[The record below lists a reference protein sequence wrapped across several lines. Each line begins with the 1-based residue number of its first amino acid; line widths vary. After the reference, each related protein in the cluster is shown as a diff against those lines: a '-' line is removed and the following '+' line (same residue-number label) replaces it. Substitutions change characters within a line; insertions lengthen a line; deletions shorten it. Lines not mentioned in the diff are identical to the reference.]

1 MHRVILAVAGAAMFA
16 APSFAQDTTRQQP
29 PGPGPLRPFR
39 IPAIQETRLPSGLRV
54 VVAERH
60 TLPIVHARIIV
71 NAGAVHEPAPKSG
84 LAVMTGGLLIEG
96 GAGDMSSAEL
106 AAAIE
111 ALGAQM
117 SASASYSLAS
127 VVLTS
132 LSSVFPQ
139 ALNLAATAVRE
150 PRFDERE
157 FGRVRNQAMAGY
169 EQVMSRAEGVADRL
183 FSRAIYEDAAPY
195 SRSPSGTA
203 ATLAGLTRDDVVS
216 WHRTMY
222 APANTTI
229 LIVGDIGFDAALSL
243 VTSTFGDWA
252 ATSPGITLPANPARQ
267 IPRTRVILV
276 DRPGSVQS
284 AVIAGVPGIATP
296 DPDFFRM
303 TVLNRVLGGG
313 VTARTNVNLRERHG
327 YTYGAFT
334 TLSALQNAG
343 TFYASSSVRTSATDS
358 ALVEL
363 VREFRTIASEIVP
376 EDELQG
382 SVNNLV
388 ASFPASVQSVQD
400 LAQRLQTILIYD
412 MPVDYYETYR
422 ERLAAVSAADLAAI
436 ARTRLNPDALTIV
449 VVGDLATIEA
459 PIRAR
464 NFGEVEVWDREGN
477 RVR

>member
-1 MHRVILAVAGAAMFA
+1 MHRAILAIAGAALFA
-16 APSFAQDTTRQQP
+16 APSFAQETARQQP
-29 PGPGPLRPFR
+29 PAAGPLRPFR
-39 IPAIQETRLPSGLRV
+39 VPAIQETRLPNGLRI

-60 TLPIVHARIIV
+60 TLPIVHARIIL

-96 GAGDMSSAEL
+96 GAGDMNSAEL

-117 SASASYSLAS
+117 SASASFSLAS

-132 LSSVFPQ
+132 LSSVFPE
-139 ALNLAATAVRE
+139 ALDLAATAVRQ
-150 PRFDERE
+150 PLFDERE
-157 FGRVRNQAMAGY
+157 FGRVRNQAIAGY

-183 FSRAIYEDAAPY
+183 FSRAIYDEAAPY
-195 SRSPSGTA
+195 SRNPSGTGT
-203 ATLAGLTRDDVVS
+203 TLAGLTRDDVVG

-229 LIVGDIGFDAALSL
+229 LIVGDIGFDAARSL
-243 VTSTFGDWA
+243 VSSAFGDWA
-252 ATSPGITLPANPARQ
+252 VPSPGITLPANPARQ
-267 IPRTRVILV
+267 IASTRVILV

-284 AVIAGVPGIATP
+284 AVVAGVPGIATP

-313 VTARTNVNLRERHG
+313 VTARTNMNLRERHG

-334 TLSALQNAG
+334 TLSALQNSG

-363 VREFRTIASEIVP
+363 VNEFRTIAGEIVP

-388 ASFPASVQSVQD
+388 ASFPASVQNVQD

-422 ERLAAVSAADLAAI
+422 ERLAAVSAADVADV
-436 ARTRLNPDALTIV
+436 ARARLNPDALTVV

-477 RVR
+477 RLR

>member
-1 MHRVILAVAGAAMFA
+1 MHRVILAITGAAILA
-16 APSFAQDTTRQQP
+16 APSAAQETGREQP
-29 PGPGPLRPFR
+29 PAPGPLRPFR
-39 IPAIQETRLPSGLRV
+39 VPAIQETRLPNGLRV

-71 NAGAVHEPAPKSG
+71 NAGAVHEPAAKSG

-96 GAGDMSSAEL
+96 GAGDMNSAEL

-139 ALNLAATAVRE
+139 ALNLAATALRE
-150 PRFDERE
+150 PQFDERE
-157 FGRVRNQAMAGY
+157 FGRVRNQAIAGY
-169 EQVMSRAEGVADRL
+169 EQVMSRAEGIADRL

-203 ATLAGLTRDDVVS
+203 ATLGALSREDIVG
-216 WHRTMY
+216 WHRRMY

-229 LIVGDIGFDAALSL
+229 LIVGDIGFDSAVDL
-243 VTSTFGDWA
+243 VRSAFGDWTA
-252 ATSPGITLPANPARQ
+252 PSPGIILPANPTRQ
-267 IPRTRVILV
+267 VPRTRVILV

-284 AVIAGVPGIATP
+284 AVIAGVAGIATP

-313 VTARTNVNLRERHG
+313 VTARTNMNLRERHG

-343 TFYASSSVRTSATDS
+343 TFYASSSIRTSATDS

-363 VREFRTIASEIVP
+363 VNEFRTIVSEIVP
-376 EDELQG
+376 EAELQG

-388 ASFPASVQSVQD
+388 ASFPASVQTVQS

-422 ERLAAVSAADLAAI
+422 ERLAAVSAADVADV
-436 ARTRLNPDALTIV
+436 ARTRLNPDALTVI

-464 NFGEVEVWDREGN
+464 NFGDVEVWDREGN
-477 RVR
+477 WLR

>member
-1 MHRVILAVAGAAMFA
+1 MQRAILTLAGVAILA
-16 APSFAQDTTRQQP
+16 APSAAQETSREQP
-29 PGPGPLRPFR
+29 PAPGPLRPFR
-39 IPAIQETRLPSGLRV
+39 IPAIQETRLPNGLRV

-60 TLPIVHARIIV
+60 TLPIVHARIILD
-71 NAGAVHEPAPKSG
+71 AGAVHEPASKSG
-84 LAVMTGGLLIEG
+84 LAVLTGGLLIEG
-96 GAGDMSSAEL
+96 GAGDMNSAEL

-127 VVLTS
+127 VTLTS
-132 LSSVFPQ
+132 LANVFPQ
-139 ALNLAATAVRE
+139 ALSLAATAVRR
-150 PRFDERE
+150 PLFDERE
-157 FGRVRNQAMAGY
+157 FGRVRSQAIAGY

-203 ATLAGLTRDDVVS
+203 TTLRGLTREDILG
-216 WHRTMY
+216 WHQGMY
-222 APANTTI
+222 TPANTTV
-229 LIVGDIGFDAALSL
+229 LIVGDITLDTAVNL
-243 VTSTFGDWA
+243 VRTAFGDW
-252 ATSPGITLPANPARQ
+252 TVSGPPVTLPANPARQ
-267 IPRTRVILV
+267 VPATRVILV

-284 AVIAGVPGIATP
+284 AVIAGVAGIATP

-358 ALVEL
+358 ALAEL
-363 VREFRTIASEIVP
+363 VREFRTITSEIVP
-376 EDELQG
+376 DAELQG

-412 MPVDYYETYR
+412 MPIDYYETYR
-422 ERLAAVSAADLAAI
+422 ERLAAVGAADVASV
-436 ARTRLNPDALTIV
+436 ARARLNPDALTIV

-464 NFGEVEVWDREGN
+464 NFGTVEVWDREGN
-477 RVR
+477 RLR

>member
-1 MHRVILAVAGAAMFA
+1 MHRAIFAFLAAAVVA
-16 APSFAQDTTRQQP
+16 APTPAQEVEREQP
-29 PGPGPLRPFR
+29 PAPGPLRPFR
-39 IPAIQETRLPSGLRV
+39 VPSIQETRLPNGLRV
-54 VVAERH
+54 VVVERH

-84 LAVMTGGLLIEG
+84 LAVLTGGLLIEG
-96 GAGDMSSAEL
+96 GAGDMNSAEL
-106 AAAIE
+106 AARIE

-117 SASASYSLAS
+117 GSSASYSLAS

-132 LSSVFPQ
+132 LTTVFPE
-139 ALNLAATAVRE
+139 ALELAATAVRQ
-150 PRFDERE
+150 PLFDERE
-157 FGRVRNQAMAGY
+157 FGRVRNQAIAGY
-169 EQVMSRAEGVADRL
+169 EQTMSRAEGIADRL
-183 FSRAIYEDAAPY
+183 FSRAIYEEAAPY
-195 SRSPSGTA
+195 ARNPAGTA
-203 ATLAGLTRDDVVS
+203 ATLGSITRDDVLG
-216 WHRTMY
+216 WHRRMY
-222 APANTTI
+222 APDNTTI
-229 LIVGDIGFDAALSL
+229 LLVGDITVDAAVDLTRRL
-243 VTSTFGDWA
+243 FGDW
-252 ATSPGITLPANPARQ
+252 SVPPPGITLPENPAREV
-267 IPRTRVILV
+267 PGTRIILV

-284 AVIAGVPGIATP
+284 AVIAGVPGIGTP

-343 TFYASSSVRTSATDS
+343 TLFASSSIRTSATDS
-358 ALVEL
+358 ALAEL
-363 VREFRTIASEIVP
+363 VREFRTIATEIVP
-376 EDELQG
+376 DAELQG

-400 LAQRLQTILIYD
+400 LAQRMQTILIYD

-422 ERLAAVSAADLAAI
+422 ERLAAVTSTDVAEVAS
-436 ARTRLNPDALTIV
+436 RRLNPDALTII

-464 NFGEVEVWDREGN
+464 NFGTVEVWDREGN
-477 RVR
+477 RLR